1 MSQKDWDP
9 DDLLDFDYGRPVNR
23 NEVSSEPNNGS
34 SRGSSQDFYEELK
47 QYEALRNHD
56 EEQAATQPASS
67 RVKDPTDGPP

>member
-47 QYEALRNHD
+47 QYEA
-56 EEQAATQPASS
+56 
-67 RVKDPTDGPP
+67 